1 MRVSAGIGGAL
12 MCAGLFFAVSGELP
26 PELPGSEI
34 RHEDLIAAIPK
45 DTAANAN
52 VQKPSTGEGGS
63 LFEQEEKTWDAPPL
77 SEQMGGAESFVPIG
91 KGGIFVPRFTA
102 STSEPEV
109 LVLDSTGHTV
119 ISGNPGRT
127 FSVEPGVYTVV
138 LGSGV
143 HKQRIIRKVTV
154 EEGKTVPVMPDWSGL
169 SIETVDSLGAAFRG
183 QYELTRID
191 EFEAYGQ
198 GYGAHPELG
207 EVVKTWILKPGVYKI
222 LGVGE
227 SYNSLT
233 GFVTVR
239 LFPGELCRFLLVQ
252 DSTDNRILGG
262 GTVDVTP
269 QSKRTS
275 AWQYGGS
282 IGGSVKFNATLDQH
296 LGDTITN
303 TDFGLISSFWLTYRK
318 QPYEWQTHVRLNEGF
333 NFSGFS
339 VDNLQT
345 DVDEFLLNSLFIWRL
360 VSWLG
365 PYANTQLLAS
375 FMPVKLLR
383 TTPYLCILNKNG
395 ALDSTTAFNT
405 SQTFRLKPPFSS
417 VLLNFG
423 AGLNADAINF
433 PFLEA
438 KIRGGFGGSFSY
450 FPNQFQIGDTT
461 SIVNFTSLDT
471 ATKLKVGNSV
481 LLDSVPAAS
490 EFGIGPQAAISG
502 LLRLGKVITAD
513 GELDVFAPVAPEY
526 RLFKPDYNIISTI
539 SWRLYRW
546 ITLDYSYT
554 YQRQQPANV
563 NAQVNKTTYGVWLRF
578 SFSSR

>member
-12 MCAGLFFAVSGELP
+12 WCAGLYFAVSGALP
-26 PELPGSEI
+26 PELPGTEL
-34 RHEDLIAAIPK
+34 RHEDLMTAIPQ
-45 DTAANAN
+45 DTATNAN
-52 VQKPSTGEGGS
+52 EQSLAGGS
-63 LFEQEEKTWDAPPL
+63 GSPFEQEEKTWDAPPL

-109 LVLDSTGHTV
+109 LVLDSLGHTV

-127 FSVEPGVYTVV
+127 FSVEPGLYTVV
-138 LGSGV
+138 LGSGAF
-143 HKQRIIRKVTV
+143 KQRISRKVTV
-154 EEGKTVPVMPDWSGL
+154 EEGKTVLVKPDWSGL
-169 SIETVDSLGAAFRG
+169 TIETVDSLGVAFRG

-191 EFEAYGQ
+191 EFDAYGQ

-239 LFPGELCRFLLVQ
+239 LLPGELCRFLLVQ
-252 DSTDNRILGG
+252 DSTDNQILGG

-269 QSKRTS
+269 QSKLAS
-275 AWQYGGS
+275 VWKYGGS
-282 IGGSVKFNATLDQH
+282 IGGSIKFNATLDQH
-296 LGDTITN
+296 LGDTVTS
-303 TDFGLISSFWLTYRK
+303 TDFGLISTLWLTYRK
-318 QPYEWQTHVRLNEGF
+318 QPYEWQTHVRLDEGF

-345 DVDEFLLNSLFIWRL
+345 DVDQFLLNSLFIWRL

-375 FMPVKLLR
+375 FMPVQLLR
-383 TTPYLCILNKNG
+383 INTTPYFCP
-395 ALDSTTAFNT
+395 LDGSGNLSGFDST

-438 KIRGGFGGSFSY
+438 KIRGGFGGSYSY
-450 FPNQFQIGDTT
+450 FPDQFQIGDTA
-461 SIVNFTSLDT
+461 SISNYDSLPA
-471 ATKLKVGNSV
+471 ATKAEVGKSV
-481 LLDSVPAAS
+481 ILLPVPATS

-502 LLRLGKVITAD
+502 LLRLGRVITAD
-513 GELDVFAPVAPEY
+513 GELDVFDPIDRPK
-526 RLFKPDYNIISTI
+526 RPDYNIISTI
-539 SWRLYRW
+539 SWRLYHW
-546 ITLDYSYT
+546 ITLDYNYT
-554 YQRQQPANV
+554 YQRQQPENV